1 MVSSYRSLHFAYF
14 AYLCFPILMP
24 KRHLFKY
31 VWSVESISQAFQH
44 PFSKALEA
52 AMANVS
58 KFKPLTADLAVC
70 AMPLIRRPPV
80 EFRRKFPGELGDCW
94 SGTCIRVL
102 DRYISFLSIN
112 LSIYLSIDQ
121 SRDML
126 LENVC
131 TWRPPMSSENALCH
145 IHVQIYIQ
153 KKRYVYIYVCVCNYI
168 YLYIHARK
176 YIVYHY
182 ITKFF

>member
-102 DRYISFLSIN
+102 DRYRSFLSIN
-112 LSIYLSIDQ
+112 LSIYLSINPETCCWKMCA
-121 SRDML
+121 RGA
-126 LENVC
+126 
-131 TWRPPMSSENALCH
+131 RPCRLKMH
-145 IHVQIYIQ
+145 FVIYTYKSIY
-153 KKRYVYIYVCVCNYI
+153 KKNGMFIYMCVCNYI